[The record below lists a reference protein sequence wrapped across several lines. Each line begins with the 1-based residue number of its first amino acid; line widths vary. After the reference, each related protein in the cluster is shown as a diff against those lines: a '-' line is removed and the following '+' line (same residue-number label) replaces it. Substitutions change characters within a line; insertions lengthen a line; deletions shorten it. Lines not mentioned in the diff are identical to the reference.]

1 VNQYML
7 KKPVK
12 AAQIQSILGQA
23 ITDTDGNTINVTLEL
38 IAKFNPRPGDVYV
51 DHPDDGISIMT
62 ELHFDAKYAD
72 RGAEPA
78 NVESDDP
85 DDLIAVT
92 AMVAHEV
99 NRAYCEAIGDD
110 SQVPWDEA
118 PDWQKES
125 AMAGVQ
131 FHLDNPDAGPE
142 ASHESWLEMKKADG
156 WKYGKKKDEEKK
168 THPCFKPFNKLPKAQ
183 QAKDHLF
190 RGVVHAMA
198 GEHHG

>member
-1 VNQYML
+1 VKDFKL

-12 AAQIQSILGQA
+12 AAQIQSILGQT
-23 ITDTDGNTINVTLEL
+23 ITTTDDETINVTLEL

-62 ELHFDAKYAD
+62 ELHFDAKFAD
-72 RGAEPA
+72 RGTEPV
-78 NVESDDP
+78 NIEPDDP
-85 DDLIAVT
+85 VDIIEVT

-99 NRAYCEAIGDD
+99 NRAYCQSLGDG
-110 SQVPWDEA
+110 SQVSWGEA

-125 AMAGVQ
+125 AMVGVQ

-168 THPCFKPFNKLPKAQ
+168 THPCFKPFAKLPKAQ

-190 RGVVHAMA
+190 RGVVHALS
-198 GEHHG
+198 